1 MRCRF
6 LTLCSIILSCHLTA
20 QDKSNENFSLE
31 PEDISAARRGYE
43 SAKALLEKTDPGAT
57 IQFDATTGA
66 ITVKSGKDNRAISND
81 FITLV
86 GGSIITTNQPAVN
99 GNVTFGSSVNVITSS
114 SSFSTFFKADSA
126 YAKSLP
132 IRHFIL
138 SELQMSQF
146 FSNSSPQPEP
156 LNFYGLSESKLYL
169 IVQIKNIGSRNASGI
184 LYFPFFRRFFSIS
197 INLDPDMPD
206 FSTYVVPLGIRDR
219 EDFEDISD
227 VNKILDALV
236 WDELFTGPTIEE
248 FVKNPE
254 EYIKKDQNEESL
266 VSTIDD
272 NQEDTGFFPIFRS
285 LE

>member
-20 QDKSNENFSLE
+20 QDKSNENFSSE
-31 PEDISAARRGYE
+31 PEDIRAARRGYE

-66 ITVKSGKDNRAISND
+66 ITITPSKDNCEISNG

-86 GGSIITTNQPAVN
+86 GGSIITTNQPAAN
-99 GNVTFGSSVNVITSS
+99 GNIAFGASGTISVCGSGL
-114 SSFSTFFKADSA
+114 STFLKADSA
-126 YAKSLP
+126 YAKNLP

-146 FSNSSPQPEP
+146 FSNSPPRPEP

-184 LYFPFFRRFFSIS
+184 LYFPFFRKFFSVS
-197 INLDPDMPD
+197 INVEPKMND
-206 FSTYVVPLGIRDR
+206 FSTYVVPLGIKDQ
-219 EDFEDISD
+219 ENFEDINE
-227 VNKILDALV
+227 VNKILDGLV
-236 WDELFTGPTIEE
+236 WDELYTGPTIEE
-248 FVKNPE
+248 FLEKPE
-254 EYIKKDQNEESL
+254 EYLGKDRNEESL
-266 VSTIDD
+266 VSTVDDDQDID
-272 NQEDTGFFPIFRS
+272 FSPIFRS
-285 LE
+285 PE